1 VPSVFIRVWEGHDIK
16 AIRPLH
22 SPVERYVLFV
32 ELTYFCTLQ
41 KKSTTIMS
49 KTLLK
54 AAAFCA
60 LILGSSTAWAQDK
73 DPVLLTVDGQNI
85 SLSEFEAV
93 YRKNN
98 RETNVDPQDVKEYL
112 DLYINFRLKVRE
124 AEALGLDTL
133 KKFIEELKGYQKQL
147 AKPYLTDKNV
157 SEALV
162 KEAYERMK
170 LDVSASHILLKVGPD
185 ALPKDTLAVYN
196 RILDLRKRALK
207 GDFEALAKQYSE
219 DPSAAE
225 NAGNLGWFSAMRMVY
240 PFENAAFNTPVGEI
254 SMPVR
259 TRFGYHILKVNGKRE
274 ALGELKV
281 AHIMLKTGKEA
292 TAEDV
297 AKAKEKALE
306 VKGLLASGKSTFE
319 ELATKYSE
327 DKGSAVKGGELPQFG
342 TGRMVAAFEKA
353 AFALQNVGDVSD
365 PVQTEYGWHII
376 KLLQRIP
383 VPTFEAAKD
392 DLTAKVSKDSR
403 SQLTRTVVIDR
414 VKKEAGF
421 KEFPAAV
428 DELGK
433 YLDNRLVEGKWNA
446 DTARG
451 LNKPVLS
458 IGNRTMTQTDLA
470 QFVGRQQ
477 TRRKPE
483 DLRVILNGFYAQFIE
498 ESVLSYEES
507 QLEKKY
513 PEYKALLKEY
523 RDGIL
528 LFDLTDQKVWSKAV
542 KDTAG
547 LQAFH
552 EGNKDKFM
560 WEKRLDAEIYH
571 VQNDS
576 ILKPLLAELQKKFKK
591 GGIDREAIVKAY
603 NANSKLNLRAEGGKY
618 QAADE
623 DVLKNVAWEKGVQ
636 GPFKDGQNQVIV
648 VVKEVLAP
656 VAKTLKEARG
666 LVTAEYQTY
675 LEQAWIK
682 ELRSKYS
689 YKADESLLSRIK

>member
-1 VPSVFIRVWEGHDIK
+1 
-16 AIRPLH
+16 
-22 SPVERYVLFV
+22 
-32 ELTYFCTLQ
+32 
-41 KKSTTIMS
+41 M
-49 KTLLK
+49 LK

-98 RETNVDPQDVKEYL
+98 RDTTVDPQDVKEYL

-274 ALGELKV
+274 ALGELKA

>member
-1 VPSVFIRVWEGHDIK
+1 MRVQFLTVVSICS
-16 AIRPLH
+16 I
-22 SPVERYVLFV
+22 LFG
-32 ELTYFCTLQ
+32 
-41 KKSTTIMS
+41 
-49 KTLLK
+49 
-54 AAAFCA
+54 A
-60 LILGSSTAWAQDK
+60 TASFAQEK
-73 DPVLLTVDGQNI
+73 DPVLLTVDGQNV

-98 RETNVDPQDVKEYL
+98 REATVDPADLKEYL
-112 DLYINFRLKVRE
+112 ELYINFRLKVRE

-157 SEALV
+157 SEALI

-170 LDVSASHILLKVGPD
+170 QDVSASHILLKVGPD

-196 RILDLRKRALK
+196 RIVELRNAALK
-207 GDFEALAKQYSE
+207 GDFEALARKNSE

-225 NAGNLGWFSAMRMVY
+225 NGGNLGWFSAMRMVY
-240 PFENAAFNTPVGEI
+240 PFETAAFTTPVGQI
-254 SMPVR
+254 SQPVR
-259 TRFGYHILKVNGKRE
+259 TRFGYHILKINGKRD

-306 VKGLLASGKSTFE
+306 VKGILAKGLSTFE

-327 DKGSAVKGGELPQFG
+327 DKGSSIKGGELPQFG
-342 TGRMVAAFEKA
+342 SGRMVAAFEKA
-353 AFALQNVGDVSD
+353 SFALKEIGDVSE
-365 PVQTEYGWHII
+365 PIETEYGWHII

-383 VPTFEAAKD
+383 VPTFEATKD

-421 KEFPAAV
+421 KEFTAPV
-428 DELGK
+428 DELAK
-433 YLDNRLVEGKWNA
+433 FLDARVLEGKWNA
-446 DTARG
+446 DTAKALTKTVMTLG
-451 LNKPVLS
+451 NKS
-458 IGNRTMTQTDLA
+458 YTQFDLA
-470 QFVGRQQ
+470 QFVGKQQ

-483 DLRVILNGFYAQFIE
+483 DLRVLLNGFYAQFVE
-498 ESVLSYEES
+498 ESVLAYEES

-542 KDTAG
+542 KDTVG
-547 LQAFH
+547 LQAFY
-552 EGNKDKFM
+552 EKSKDKFM

-571 VQNDS
+571 VQKDS
-576 ILKPLLAELQKKFKK
+576 ILQPLLDELKKKFKK
-591 GGIDREAIVKAY
+591 GEVDNEAIVKAY
-603 NANSKLNLRAEGGKY
+603 NVNSKLNLRAEAGKY
-618 QAADE
+618 QMEDE
-623 DVLKNVAWEKGVQ
+623 EVLKNVAWEKGVQ
-636 GPFKDGQNQVIV
+636 GPFKVGENQVIV

-656 VAKTLKEARG
+656 TTKTLKEARG
-666 LVTAEYQTY
+666 LVTAEYQQY
-675 LEQAWIK
+675 LEQEWIK
-682 ELRSKYS
+682 ELRYKYK
-689 YKADESLLSRIK
+689 YKADDTLLSKIK

>member
-1 VPSVFIRVWEGHDIK
+1 M
-16 AIRPLH
+16 
-22 SPVERYVLFV
+22 
-32 ELTYFCTLQ
+32 T
-41 KKSTTIMS
+41 MS
-49 KTLLK
+49 KKFFQTT
-54 AAAFCA
+54 AICA
-60 LILGSSTAWAQDK
+60 LLIWGINATAQEK
-73 DPVLLTVDGQNI
+73 DPVLLTVEGQDI
-85 SLSEFEAV
+85 TLSEFEAV

-98 RETNVDPQDVKEYL
+98 RDAQVNAQDVREYL

-124 AEALGLDTL
+124 AEELGLDTL
-133 KKFIEELKGYQKQL
+133 KKFKEELKGYQKQL

-162 KEAYERMK
+162 KEAYDRMK
-170 LDVSASHILLKVGPD
+170 QDVSASHILLKVGPD

-196 RILDLRKRALK
+196 RIMDLRKRALK

-219 DPSAAE
+219 DPSAAD
-225 NAGNLGWFSAMRMVY
+225 NGGNLGWFSAMRMVY
-240 PFENAAFNTPVGEI
+240 PFETAAFTTPVGEI
-254 SMPVR
+254 SQPVR

-274 ALGELKV
+274 ASGEIRA
-281 AHIMLKTGKEA
+281 AHIMVKTGKDVP
-292 TAEDV
+292 AEEV

-306 VKGLLASGKSTFE
+306 VKGLLDSGKSTFE

-327 DKGSAVKGGELPQFG
+327 DKGSAAKGGELPQFG

-353 AFALQNVGDVSD
+353 AFGLKNVGDVSE
-365 PVQTEYGWHII
+365 PIETEYGWHII
-376 KLLQRIP
+376 KLLERIP

-421 KEFPAAV
+421 REFPAAV
-428 DELGK
+428 DELAK
-433 YLDNRLVEGKWNA
+433 LLDARLLEGKWNA
-446 DTARG
+446 DTARYLG
-451 LNKPVLS
+451 KPVLT
-458 IGNRTMTQTDLA
+458 IGNQNLTQYDLA
-470 QFVGRQQ
+470 KFVGRQQ

-483 DLRVILNGFYAQFIE
+483 DLRVLLNGYYTQFVE
-498 ESVLSYEES
+498 ESVLNYEEA

-513 PEYKALLKEY
+513 PEYKALLREY

-552 EGNKDKFM
+552 EQNKDKFM
-560 WEKRLDAEIYH
+560 WERRLDAEIYH
-571 VQNDS
+571 VQKDS
-576 ILKPLLAELQKKFKK
+576 ILKPLLAELKKSFKS
-591 GGIDREAIVKAY
+591 GINREDVVKRY
-603 NANSKLNLRAEGGKY
+603 NANSKLNLRAEAGKY
-618 QAADE
+618 QQDDE
-623 DVLKNVAWEKGVQ
+623 ELLKNVPWEKGVH
-636 GPFKDGQNQVIV
+636 GPFKKGDNQVVV
-648 VVKEVLAP
+648 VVKDVLATAP
-656 VAKTLKEARG
+656 KTLKEARG
-666 LVTAEYQTY
+666 LVTADYQQH

-689 YKADESLLSRIK
+689 FKADESLLSRIK

>member
-1 VPSVFIRVWEGHDIK
+1 M
-16 AIRPLH
+16 
-22 SPVERYVLFV
+22 
-32 ELTYFCTLQ
+32 T
-41 KKSTTIMS
+41 MS
-49 KTLLK
+49 KKFLQT
-54 AAAFCA
+54 AAICAF
-60 LILGSSTAWAQDK
+60 LIWGSSSTAQEK

-85 SLSEFEAV
+85 TLSEFEAV

-98 RETNVDPQDVKEYL
+98 REAQVSPKDVREYL

-124 AEALGLDTL
+124 AEELGLDTL
-133 KKFIEELKGYQKQL
+133 KKFKEELKGYQKQL

-162 KEAYERMK
+162 KEAYDRMK
-170 LDVSASHILLKVGPD
+170 QDVSASHILLKVGPD

-196 RILDLRKRALK
+196 RIMDLRKRALK

-225 NAGNLGWFSAMRMVY
+225 NGGNLGWFSAMRMVY
-240 PFENAAFNTPVGEI
+240 PFETAAFTTPVGEI
-254 SMPVR
+254 SQPVR

-274 ALGELKV
+274 AAGEIRA
-281 AHIMLKTGKEA
+281 AHIMVKTGKDVS
-292 TAEDV
+292 AEEV

-306 VKGLLASGKSTFE
+306 VKGLLDSGKSTFE

-327 DKGSAVKGGELPQFG
+327 DKGSAAKGGELPQFG

-353 AFALQNVGDVSD
+353 AFGLKNVGDVSE
-365 PVQTEYGWHII
+365 PIETEYGWHII
-376 KLLQRIP
+376 KLLERIP
-383 VPTFEAAKD
+383 VPTFETAKD

-421 KEFPAAV
+421 REFPAAV

-433 YLDNRLVEGKWNA
+433 YLDARLLEGKWNA
-446 DTARG
+446 DTARYLG
-451 LNKPVLS
+451 KPVLT
-458 IGNRTMTQTDLA
+458 IGNQNLTQYDLA
-470 QFVGRQQ
+470 KFVGRQQ

-483 DLRVILNGFYAQFIE
+483 DLRVLLNGYYTQFVE
-498 ESVLSYEES
+498 ESVLNYEEA

-513 PEYKALLKEY
+513 PEYKALLREY

-552 EGNKDKFM
+552 EQNKDKFM
-560 WEKRLDAEIYH
+560 WEKRLDAELYH
-571 VQNDS
+571 VQKDS
-576 ILKPLLAELQKKFKK
+576 ILKPLLAELQKSFKK
-591 GGIDREAIVKAY
+591 GIDREDVVKRY
-603 NANSKLNLRAEGGKY
+603 NANSKLNLRAEAGKY
-618 QAADE
+618 QPEDE
-623 DVLKNVAWEKGVQ
+623 ELLKNVPWTKGVH
-636 GPFKDGQNQVIV
+636 GPYKKGDNQVIV
-648 VVKEVLAP
+648 VVKDVLAP
-656 VAKTLKEARG
+656 TPKTLKESRG
-666 LVTAEYQTY
+666 LVTADYQQY

-689 YKADESLLSRIK
+689 FKADESLLSRIK

>member
-1 VPSVFIRVWEGHDIK
+1 MRISFFT
-16 AIRPLH
+16 
-22 SPVERYVLFV
+22 VL
-32 ELTYFCTLQ
+32 TFC
-41 KKSTTIMS
+41 SM
-49 KTLLK
+49 LLG
-54 AAAFCA
+54 A
-60 LILGSSTAWAQDK
+60 SSSSAQEK
-73 DPVLLTVDGQNI
+73 DPILLTVDGQNV

-98 RETNVDPQDVKEYL
+98 REATVDPADLKEYL

-157 SEALV
+157 SEGLI

-170 LDVSASHILLKVGPD
+170 QDVSASHILLKVGPD

-196 RILDLRKRALK
+196 RIVELRNAALK
-207 GDFEALAKQYSE
+207 GDFEALARKNSE

-225 NAGNLGWFSAMRMVY
+225 NGGNLGWFSAMRMVY
-240 PFENAAFNTPVGEI
+240 PFETAAFTTPVGQI
-254 SMPVR
+254 SQPVR
-259 TRFGYHILKVNGKRE
+259 TRFGYHILKINGKRD

-306 VKGLLASGKSTFE
+306 VKGILAKGLSTFE

-327 DKGSAVKGGELPQFG
+327 DKGSSVKGGELPQFG
-342 TGRMVAAFEKA
+342 SGRMVAAFEKA
-353 AFALQNVGDVSD
+353 AFALKEIGDVSE
-365 PVQTEYGWHII
+365 PIETEYGWHII

-383 VPTFEAAKD
+383 VPTFEATKD

-421 KEFPAAV
+421 KEFTAPV
-428 DELGK
+428 DELAK
-433 YLDNRLVEGKWNA
+433 FLDARVLEGKWNA
-446 DTARG
+446 DTAKALTKTVMTLG
-451 LNKPVLS
+451 NKS
-458 IGNRTMTQTDLA
+458 YTQFDLA
-470 QFVGRQQ
+470 QFVGKQQ

-483 DLRVILNGFYAQFIE
+483 DLQVLLNGFYAQFVE

-542 KDTAG
+542 KDTVG
-547 LQAFH
+547 LQAFY
-552 EGNKDKFM
+552 EKSKDKFM

-571 VQNDS
+571 VQKDS
-576 ILKPLLAELQKKFKK
+576 ILQPLLAELKKKFKK
-591 GGIDREAIVKAY
+591 GEVDSEAIVKAY
-603 NANSKLNLRAEGGKY
+603 NVNSKLNLRAEAGKY
-618 QAADE
+618 QVEDE
-623 DVLKNVAWEKGVQ
+623 EVLKNVAWEKGVQ
-636 GPFKDGQNQVIV
+636 GPFKVGENQVIV

-656 VAKTLKEARG
+656 TTKTLKEARG
-666 LVTAEYQTY
+666 LVTAEFQQY
-675 LEQAWIK
+675 LEQEWIK
-682 ELRSKYS
+682 ELRSKYK
-689 YKADESLLSRIK
+689 YKADDTLLSKIK

>member
-1 VPSVFIRVWEGHDIK
+1 MRVQFLTVVSICS
-16 AIRPLH
+16 I
-22 SPVERYVLFV
+22 LFG
-32 ELTYFCTLQ
+32 
-41 KKSTTIMS
+41 
-49 KTLLK
+49 
-54 AAAFCA
+54 A
-60 LILGSSTAWAQDK
+60 TASFAQEK
-73 DPVLLTVDGQNI
+73 DPILLTVDGQNV

-98 RETNVDPQDVKEYL
+98 REATVDPADLKEYL
-112 DLYINFRLKVRE
+112 ELYINFRLKVRE

-157 SEALV
+157 SEALI

-170 LDVSASHILLKVGPD
+170 QDVSASHILLKVGPD

-196 RILDLRKRALK
+196 RIVELRNAALK
-207 GDFEALAKQYSE
+207 GDFEALARKNSE

-225 NAGNLGWFSAMRMVY
+225 NGGNLGWFSAMRMVY
-240 PFENAAFNTPVGEI
+240 PFETAAFTTPVGQI
-254 SMPVR
+254 SQPVR
-259 TRFGYHILKVNGKRE
+259 TRFGYHILKINGKRD

-306 VKGLLASGKSTFE
+306 VKGILAKGLSTFE

-327 DKGSAVKGGELPQFG
+327 DKGSSVKGGELPQFG
-342 TGRMVAAFEKA
+342 SGRMVAAFEKA
-353 AFALQNVGDVSD
+353 AFALKEIGDVSE
-365 PVQTEYGWHII
+365 PIETEYGWHII

-383 VPTFEAAKD
+383 VPTFEATKD

-421 KEFPAAV
+421 KEFTAPV
-428 DELGK
+428 DELAMF
-433 YLDNRLVEGKWNA
+433 LDARVLEGKWNA
-446 DTARG
+446 DTAKALTKTVMTLG
-451 LNKPVLS
+451 NKS
-458 IGNRTMTQTDLA
+458 YTQFDLA
-470 QFVGRQQ
+470 QFVGKQQ

-483 DLRVILNGFYAQFIE
+483 DLRVLLNGFYAQFVE
-498 ESVLSYEES
+498 ESVLAYEES

-542 KDTAG
+542 KDTVG
-547 LQAFH
+547 LQAFY
-552 EGNKDKFM
+552 EKSKDKFM

-571 VQNDS
+571 VQKDS
-576 ILKPLLAELQKKFKK
+576 ILQPLLDELKKKFKK
-591 GGIDREAIVKAY
+591 GEVDSEAIVKAY
-603 NANSKLNLRAEGGKY
+603 NVNSKLNLRAEAGKY
-618 QAADE
+618 QMEDE
-623 DVLKNVAWEKGVQ
+623 EVLKNVAWEKGVQ
-636 GPFKDGQNQVIV
+636 GPFKVGENQVIV

-656 VAKTLKEARG
+656 TTKTLKEARG
-666 LVTAEYQTY
+666 LVTAEYQQY
-675 LEQAWIK
+675 LEQEWIK
-682 ELRSKYS
+682 ELRSKYK
-689 YKADESLLSRIK
+689 YKADDTLLSKIK

>member
-1 VPSVFIRVWEGHDIK
+1 MRVQ
-16 AIRPLH
+16 
-22 SPVERYVLFV
+22 F
-32 ELTYFCTLQ
+32 LTVVSICSILLG
-41 KKSTTIMS
+41 TTAS
-49 KTLLK
+49 
-54 AAAFCA
+54 F
-60 LILGSSTAWAQDK
+60 AQEK
-73 DPVLLTVDGQNI
+73 DPILLTVDGQNV

-98 RETNVDPQDVKEYL
+98 REATVDPADLKEYL
-112 DLYINFRLKVRE
+112 ELYINFRLKVRE
-124 AEALGLDTL
+124 AEVLGLDTL

-157 SEALV
+157 SEALI

-170 LDVSASHILLKVGPD
+170 QDVSASHILLKVGPD

-196 RILDLRKRALK
+196 RIVELRNAALK
-207 GDFEALAKQYSE
+207 GDFEALAKKNSE

-225 NAGNLGWFSAMRMVY
+225 NGGNLGWFSAMRMVY
-240 PFENAAFNTPVGEI
+240 PFETAAFTTPVGQI
-254 SMPVR
+254 SQPVR
-259 TRFGYHILKVNGKRE
+259 TRFGYHILKINGKRD

-306 VKGLLASGKSTFE
+306 VKGILGKGLSTFE

-327 DKGSAVKGGELPQFG
+327 DKGSSVKGGELPQFG
-342 TGRMVAAFEKA
+342 SGRMVAAFEKA
-353 AFALQNVGDVSD
+353 AFALKEIGDVSE
-365 PVQTEYGWHII
+365 PIETEYGWHII

-383 VPTFEAAKD
+383 VPTFEATKD

-421 KEFPAAV
+421 KEFAAPI
-428 DELGK
+428 DELAK
-433 YLDNRLVEGKWNA
+433 FLDARVLEGKWNA
-446 DTARG
+446 DTAKVLTKTLMTLG
-451 LNKPVLS
+451 NKS
-458 IGNRTMTQTDLA
+458 FTQFDLA
-470 QFVGRQQ
+470 QFVGKQQ

-483 DLRVILNGFYAQFIE
+483 DLRVLLNGFYAQFVE
-498 ESVLSYEES
+498 ESVLAFEES

-542 KDTAG
+542 KDTLG
-547 LQAFH
+547 LQAFY
-552 EGNKDKFM
+552 EKSKDKFM

-571 VQNDS
+571 VQKDS
-576 ILKPLLAELQKKFKK
+576 ILQPLLAELKKKFKK
-591 GGIDREAIVKAY
+591 GEVDSEAIVKAY
-603 NANSKLNLRAEGGKY
+603 NVNSKLNLRAEVGKY
-618 QAADE
+618 QMEDE
-623 DVLKNVAWEKGVQ
+623 EVLKNVAWEKGVQ
-636 GPFKDGQNQVIV
+636 GPFKVGENQVIV

-656 VAKTLKEARG
+656 TTKTLKEARG
-666 LVTAEYQTY
+666 LVTAEYQQY
-675 LEQAWIK
+675 LEQEWIK
-682 ELRSKYS
+682 ELRSKYK
-689 YKADESLLSRIK
+689 YKADDTLLSKIK

>member
-1 VPSVFIRVWEGHDIK
+1 MWEGHDIK
-16 AIRPLH
+16 AIRPSH
-22 SPVERYVLFV
+22 SPIERYVLFV

-98 RETNVDPQDVKEYL
+98 RETTVDPQDVKEYL

-274 ALGELKV
+274 ALGELKA

>member
-1 VPSVFIRVWEGHDIK
+1 MRVQFLTVVSICS
-16 AIRPLH
+16 I
-22 SPVERYVLFV
+22 LFG
-32 ELTYFCTLQ
+32 
-41 KKSTTIMS
+41 
-49 KTLLK
+49 
-54 AAAFCA
+54 A
-60 LILGSSTAWAQDK
+60 TASFAQEK
-73 DPVLLTVDGQNI
+73 DPILLTVDGQNV

-98 RETNVDPQDVKEYL
+98 REATVDPADLKEYL
-112 DLYINFRLKVRE
+112 ELYINFRLKVRE

-157 SEALV
+157 SEALI

-170 LDVSASHILLKVGPD
+170 QDVSASHILLKVGPD

-196 RILDLRKRALK
+196 RIVELRNAALK
-207 GDFEALAKQYSE
+207 GDFEALARKNSE

-225 NAGNLGWFSAMRMVY
+225 NSGNLGWFSAMRMVY
-240 PFENAAFNTPVGEI
+240 PFETAAFTTPVGQI
-254 SMPVR
+254 SQPVR
-259 TRFGYHILKVNGKRE
+259 TRFGYHILKINGKRD

-306 VKGLLASGKSTFE
+306 VKGILAKGLSTFE

-327 DKGSAVKGGELPQFG
+327 DKGSSIKGGELPQFG
-342 TGRMVAAFEKA
+342 SGRMVAAFEKA
-353 AFALQNVGDVSD
+353 SFALKEIGDVSE
-365 PVQTEYGWHII
+365 PIETEYGWHII

-383 VPTFEAAKD
+383 VPTFEATKD

-421 KEFPAAV
+421 KEFTAPV
-428 DELGK
+428 DELAK
-433 YLDNRLVEGKWNA
+433 FLDARVLEGKWNA
-446 DTARG
+446 DTAKALTKTVMTLG
-451 LNKPVLS
+451 NKS
-458 IGNRTMTQTDLA
+458 YTQFDLA
-470 QFVGRQQ
+470 QFVGKQQ

-483 DLRVILNGFYAQFIE
+483 DLRVLLNGFYAQFVE
-498 ESVLSYEES
+498 ESVLAYEES

-542 KDTAG
+542 KDTVG
-547 LQAFH
+547 LQAFY
-552 EGNKDKFM
+552 EKSKDKFM

-571 VQNDS
+571 VQKDS
-576 ILKPLLAELQKKFKK
+576 ILQPLLDELKKKFKK
-591 GGIDREAIVKAY
+591 GEVDSEAIVKAY
-603 NANSKLNLRAEGGKY
+603 NVNSKLNLRAEAGKY
-618 QAADE
+618 QMEDE
-623 DVLKNVAWEKGVQ
+623 EVLKNVAWEKGVQ
-636 GPFKDGQNQVIV
+636 GPFKVGENQVIV

-656 VAKTLKEARG
+656 TTKTLKEARG
-666 LVTAEYQTY
+666 LVTAEYQQY
-675 LEQAWIK
+675 LEQEWIK
-682 ELRSKYS
+682 ELRSKYK
-689 YKADESLLSRIK
+689 YKADDTLLSKIK